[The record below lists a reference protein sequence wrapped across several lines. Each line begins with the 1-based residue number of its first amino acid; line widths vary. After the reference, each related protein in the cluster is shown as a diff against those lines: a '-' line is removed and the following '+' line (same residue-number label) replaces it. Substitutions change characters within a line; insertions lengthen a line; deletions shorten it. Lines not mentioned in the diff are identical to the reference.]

1 MGLSRWMKAGIII
14 ERRQTRRRAG
24 LEAQEMECFIWGTLI
39 IGCPR
44 AEVQRA
50 VVYMNLELKRH
61 WGWRFEFGS
70 IHCRLFKT
78 TGLDSVNITI
88 PIP

>member
-1 MGLSRWMKAGIII
+1 MKTDFIIK
-14 ERRQTRRRAG
+14 RRQTRRRAG
-24 LEAQEMECFIWGTLI
+24 LEGQEMECFIWGTLI
-39 IGCPR
+39 IGRPR

-50 VVYMNLELKRH
+50 VVYMNLELRRD

-70 IHCRLFKT
+70 INHRLFKT

-88 PIP
+88 PIL